1 MKIID
6 RLYEK
11 EAKETIWSFAT
22 KLAAAVL
29 FVVLNA
35 FLARSLG
42 PERWGSW
49 SFLFSILTMVF
60 LLAHLGLNNAARA
73 YAARYIGS
81 DALRTVLRA
90 SLVLRIAASA
100 AFTAVFLLLHEPLA
114 GLIDRP
120 DLSGPLRAAAPLVFL
135 MGFSEYLKQV
145 FTGLHR
151 LKFHLVMNVLEF
163 GGKIVL
169 CVLLF
174 ELAVSLENI
183 VTAFWLAVGLSVAA
197 GMWVWRRFYADP
209 AAAGGPAGDQA
220 PAAEPAILAG
230 IFRYSLP
237 LFLISIGFLV
247 LTEVDTLMLGLLA
260 SDFEVG
266 QFAIAKQLANK
277 LPQFALALSM
287 GTMPGFARL
296 TPDNLAAMRTKFNG
310 VLRLNGLAFIPGGIL
325 LILLAPWL
333 IPLVFGPEYGGAVLP
348 LQILTVWLVLTSFN
362 MFFNALLDYQGRA
375 SRRARNFLLTIVLTV
390 GLNLVLIPRFGAV
403 GAAVS
408 TTVSFAPYVI
418 LNLIEVREIFRTIP
432 KIGAP
437 I

>member
-1 MKIID
+1 
-6 RLYEK
+6 
-11 EAKETIWSFAT
+11 
-22 KLAAAVL
+22 
-29 FVVLNA
+29 
-35 FLARSLG
+35 
-42 PERWGSW
+42 
-49 SFLFSILTMVF
+49 
-60 LLAHLGLNNAARA
+60 
-73 YAARYIGS
+73 
-81 DALRTVLRA
+81 
-90 SLVLRIAASA
+90 
-100 AFTAVFLLLHEPLA
+100 
-114 GLIDRP
+114 
-120 DLSGPLRAAAPLVFL
+120 
-135 MGFSEYLKQV
+135 
-145 FTGLHR
+145 
-151 LKFHLVMNVLEF
+151 
-163 GGKIVL
+163 
-169 CVLLF
+169 
-174 ELAVSLENI
+174 
-183 VTAFWLAVGLSVAA
+183 
-197 GMWVWRRFYADP
+197 MWVWRRFYADP